1 MKPRIY
7 TDTSV
12 IGGCLDTEFA
22 PSSLQLFENFKSGS
36 AIIVVSNLTL
46 LELENAPEMVQAVLK
61 EVPVENI
68 EYVEFTKEGGEL
80 AQIYISEGI
89 IGEKNR
95 VDAQHIATATISRVD
110 VLVSWNFKHIVNLQR
125 IHAYN
130 AVNLKYGYPLLEIRT
145 PQEVISYG
153 EE

>member
-1 MKPRIY
+1 MKPRVY

-22 PSSLQLFENFKSGS
+22 PWSLQLFESFKSGS
-36 AIIVVSNLTL
+36 AVIVVSNLTL
-46 LELENAPEMVQAVLK
+46 LELEDAPEMVQAVLK
-61 EVPVENI
+61 EIPIENI
-68 EYVEFTKEGGEL
+68 EYVKFTEEAGEL
-80 AQIYISEGI
+80 AQLYIAEGV
-89 IGEKNR
+89 IGEKSR
-95 VDAQHIATATISRVD
+95 LDAQHIATATVNHAD
-110 VLVSWNFKHIVNLQR
+110 VLVSWNFKHIVNLLR

-145 PQEVISYG
+145 PQEVINYG